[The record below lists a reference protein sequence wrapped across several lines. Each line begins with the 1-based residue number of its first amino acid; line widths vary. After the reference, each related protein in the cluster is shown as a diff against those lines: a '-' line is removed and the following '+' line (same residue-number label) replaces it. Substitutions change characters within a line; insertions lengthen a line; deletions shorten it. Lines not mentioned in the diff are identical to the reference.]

1 MREPRPSDRVR
12 VRDDLEVSPGSLDD
26 RVRVSLIDRFSVR
39 VDVPVVHHVKGA
51 TEVVVLRILGYLQLA
66 RLPGPEPSRQA
77 IPGSSRTRTR
87 DVRISSTSSRLLKLS
102 YVDCVRGHGR
112 TAGSTAASTALSTS
126 LSTSPTPTSPTASTP
141 SVSTAPPSP
150 PSSAPSSSTAAAE

>member
-51 TEVVVLRILGYLQLA
+51 TEVVVLRSHLEEQHFAIWHVYPDPNHHVKRYSGHHEHGREMLEFPRLA
-66 RLPGPEPSRQA
+66 R
-77 IPGSSRTRTR
+77 
-87 DVRISSTSSRLLKLS
+87 DF
-102 YVDCVRGHGR
+102 
-112 TAGSTAASTALSTS
+112 
-126 LSTSPTPTSPTASTP
+126 
-141 SVSTAPPSP
+141 
-150 PSSAPSSSTAAAE
+150 